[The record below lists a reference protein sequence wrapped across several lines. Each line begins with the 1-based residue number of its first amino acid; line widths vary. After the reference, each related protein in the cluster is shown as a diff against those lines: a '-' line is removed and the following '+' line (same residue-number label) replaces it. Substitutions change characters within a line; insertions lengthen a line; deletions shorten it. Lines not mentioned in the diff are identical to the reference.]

1 MFPLLLFIKAYI
13 GRKKFRNL
21 LTCIITIAFSF
32 KNVKNSI
39 KFNISQDDPWVKSK
53 IKNQI

>member
-32 KNVKNSI
+32 KNGKNSI
-39 KFNISQDDPWVKSK
+39 KFNISQDDPWAKSK